1 MDFTPEQLNIQS
13 ILSAKKHLM
22 VPRFQRE
29 YCWDDHVTMEFFK
42 DIVSRLDF
50 SSEGTVPRKLP
61 YFMGTLLFLGTMH
74 GTDGGNQ
81 LEIVDG
87 QQRMTTI
94 TILLSALAAR
104 MHDINP
110 SMSAKVFEYVLDT
123 DNDGD
128 PFPVLTTKTSYP
140 FFQNYVQAP
149 VAKREALI
157 SNPESEEDEAIK
169 KAYDNFVK
177 IIYVFLT
184 IFLYLLKCPQS
195 LILSALR
202 AFCFCG
208 KPHISRSIFLYF
220 RYQAWLKSW

>member
-169 KAYDNFVK
+169 KAYDNFLK
-177 IIYVFLT
+177 
-184 IFLYLLKCPQS
+184 LYMS
-195 LILSALR
+195 
-202 AFCFCG
+202 F
-208 KPHISRSIFLYF
+208 
-220 RYQAWLKSW
+220 

>member
-169 KAYDNFVK
+169 KAYDNLTVSILFDLWAFSW
-177 IIYVFLT
+177 IIWVAYAIYRFIV
-184 IFLYLLKCPQS
+184 
-195 LILSALR
+195 R
-202 AFCFCG
+202 
-208 KPHISRSIFLYF
+208 
-220 RYQAWLKSW
+220 

>member
-1 MDFTPEQLNIQS
+1 
-13 ILSAKKHLM
+13 
-22 VPRFQRE
+22 
-29 YCWDDHVTMEFFK
+29 
-42 DIVSRLDF
+42 
-50 SSEGTVPRKLP
+50 
-61 YFMGTLLFLGTMH
+61 MGTLLFLGTMH

-169 KAYDNFVK
+169 KAYDNFK
-177 IIYVFLT
+177 K
-184 IFLYLLKCPQS
+184 LLSGENLKKSICRIKGIDESILNGYEDIEILKAIRDEVLSTQVV
-195 LILSALR
+195 LITTKDRQDANM
-202 AFCFCG
+202 
-208 KPHISRSIFLYF
+208 I
-220 RYQAWLKSW
+220 LKSLTGKVFILLVWI

>member
-169 KAYDNFVK
+169 KAYDNYSK

-202 AFCFCG
+202 VFCFCG
-208 KPHISRSIFLYF
+208 KPHISRLIFLYF
-220 RYQAWLKSW
+220 LYQTWLKSW

>member
-169 KAYDNFVK
+169 KAYDN
-177 IIYVFLT
+177 
-184 IFLYLLKCPQS
+184 
-195 LILSALR
+195 LIANL
-202 AFCFCG
+202 
-208 KPHISRSIFLYF
+208 I
-220 RYQAWLKSW
+220 

>member
-94 TILLSALAAR
+94 TILLSA
-104 MHDINP
+104 
-110 SMSAKVFEYVLDT
+110 
-123 DNDGD
+123 
-128 PFPVLTTKTSYP
+128 
-140 FFQNYVQAP
+140 
-149 VAKREALI
+149 
-157 SNPESEEDEAIK
+157 
-169 KAYDNFVK
+169 
-177 IIYVFLT
+177 
-184 IFLYLLKCPQS
+184 
-195 LILSALR
+195 
-202 AFCFCG
+202 
-208 KPHISRSIFLYF
+208 
-220 RYQAWLKSW
+220 